1 MSQTL
6 DRRPA
11 LGPEELTSS
20 GHPKLA
26 VRDSSAHRRSRT
38 DVVWKYVLTAIMVI
52 ASIPL
57 ILILIQ
63 VTQRGAAVISWEF
76 LTSREFPPAREGGG
90 YAAGFVGTG
99 IMVLWAT
106 AMALPVGLAAAV
118 YLVDYGRGW
127 FANVIRFF
135 TDVMTGIP
143 SVFVGLAVYALL
155 IVGSG
160 GQISFGA
167 FVGAVALAIV
177 MLPIVVRTSEEVLKT
192 VSDELRRGA
201 FALGARKWQTTLKV
215 VLPAAGPG
223 LATGAMLAVARVTGE
238 TAPLILTAFG
248 NINIITD
255 FFNTAIGAVPLQ
267 IYGGARQPFEPGQE
281 RAWGGAL
288 CLLLIVLVFTVL
300 ARWIGSRA
308 LKAHRV

>member
-1 MSQTL
+1 MTSLT
-6 DRRPA
+6 
-11 LGPEELTSS
+11 PEQLTAS
-20 GHPKLA
+20 GHPRLT
-26 VRDSSAHRRSRT
+26 VRG
-38 DVVWKYVLTAIMVI
+38 
-52 ASIPL
+52 
-57 ILILIQ
+57 
-63 VTQRGAAVISWEF
+63 RGAARRTLADRTLKVLLMIVMVLAAIPLVLIVAQVAQRGLGVISWEF
-76 LTSREFPPAREGGG
+76 LTEREAPPAREGGG

-118 YLVDYGRGW
+118 YLVDYGRGL
-127 FANVIRFF
+127 FATVIRFF

-167 FVGAVALAIV
+167 FPGAVALAIV
-177 MLPIVVRTSEEVLKT
+177 MLPIVVRSSEEVLKT

-201 FALGARKWQTTLKV
+201 FALGARKWQTTMKV

-223 LATGAMLAVARVTGE
+223 LATGAMLAVARATGE

-255 FFNTAIGAVPLQ
+255 LFNVAIGAVPLQ
-267 IYGGARQPFEPGQE
+267 IYNGARQPFAPGIE

-288 CLLLIVLVFTVL
+288 ALLVIVLVLTVL
-300 ARWIGSRA
+300 ARWIGNRA

>member
-1 MSQTL
+1 MTTVIDTPATETTPTGHRSLRNREGNATRRAVW
-6 DRRPA
+6 DRGLRIV
-11 LGPEELTSS
+11 LVVVMV
-20 GHPKLA
+20 LA
-26 VRDSSAHRRSRT
+26 A
-38 DVVWKYVLTAIMVI
+38 
-52 ASIPL
+52 IPL
-57 ILILIQ
+57 LLIVIQ
-63 VTQRGAAVISWEF
+63 VAQRGASVISWEF
-76 LTSREFPPAREGGG
+76 FTQREPPPAREGGG

-118 YLVDYGRGW
+118 YLVDYGRGL
-127 FANVIRFF
+127 FATVIRFF

-155 IVGSG
+155 IVTSG

-167 FVGAVALAIV
+167 FPGAVALAIV
-177 MLPIVVRTSEEVLKT
+177 MLPIVVRSAEEVLKT
-192 VSDELRRGA
+192 VSDELRRGS
-201 FALGARKWQTTLKV
+201 FALGARKWQTTMKV

-223 LATGAMLAVARVTGE
+223 LATGGMLAVARATGE

-255 FFNTAIGAVPLQ
+255 LFNVAIGAVPLQ
-267 IYGGARQPFEPGQE
+267 IYNGARQPFAPGLE

-288 CLLLIVLVFTVL
+288 ALLAIVLVFTVL
-300 ARWIGSRA
+300 ARWIGNRA